1 MQPSKKFTILVWAC
15 NIVLLLLS
23 LIIIASSYYYT
34 LIPGLIGLDNNFEGA
49 TKYSARI
56 TQDFL
61 SDYYTF
67 ERVIDKEKGID
78 TEGYYF
84 ASTRNL
90 YSIPI
95 PDSVLIG
102 ASKIDQERSKSEM
115 TFPDIKI
122 KKVTVSNSAGKIP
135 VRIASP
141 AISLSK
147 EKFQSLAQK
156 NVLSFIL
163 VGIYTFIFFWFLRKF
178 VSGLRT
184 PNFFNETISRYL
196 YICASMVTFAPV
208 LIWGWTSWIR
218 PDLYSAYVFE
228 NAKAIEQS
236 SSLPTIRLF
245 FGVILL
251 VIAWCFDQGVKLQK
265 EQELTV

>member
-1 MQPSKKFTILVWAC
+1 MQPSKKLTILVWAC
-15 NIVLLLLS
+15 NLVLIVLS
-23 LIIIASSYYYT
+23 LIIIGSSYYYT
-34 LIPGLIGLDNNFEGA
+34 LIPGLIGLENNFEGA

-56 TQDFL
+56 TQNFL

-67 ERVIDKEKGID
+67 ERVIDKGKGID

-95 PDSVLIG
+95 SDSVLIV
-102 ASKIDQERSKSEM
+102 ANKIDQERSKSDM

-122 KKVTVSNSAGKIP
+122 NKVTVSKPVGNFP

-147 EKFQSLAQK
+147 DKFESLAK
-156 NVLSFIL
+156 RNVISFIL
-163 VGIYTFIFFWFLRKF
+163 IGIYTFIFFWFLRKF

-208 LIWGWTSWIR
+208 LIWGWTTWVR

-228 NAKAIEQS
+228 NAKAIEQT
-236 SSLPTIRLF
+236 SSLPNVLFF